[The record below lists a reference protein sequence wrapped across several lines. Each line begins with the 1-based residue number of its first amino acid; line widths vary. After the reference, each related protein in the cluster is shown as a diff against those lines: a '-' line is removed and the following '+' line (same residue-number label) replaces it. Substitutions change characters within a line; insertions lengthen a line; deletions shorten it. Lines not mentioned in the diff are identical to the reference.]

1 MKCVDDAVKIL
12 LMLLCPL
19 LGLTILNEKKLS
31 GQESV
36 AFERVLALL
45 RNIWMKKCWVET
57 ADGSKQFTIDCGR
70 HLIKNAQYP
79 TLTQRIPMKKEL
91 QKNLGNKFAPTDIF
105 LLFRFMRGLVFVTV
119 PNRISRI
126 LNADSYHAGPRIRL
140 CGAAFLLFWTLTL
153 SAAAQNSNAISGR
166 VVDDSGAPLP
176 GVNVVIKGT
185 TTGTSTDADGEYS
198 LNVSGNDA
206 VLVFSFVG
214 FISQER
220 SVGSQGVINVTLL
233 PDVQSLSEI
242 VVVGYGT
249 QKKENLTG
257 SVSSVSEDA
266 LRDRPLTSAS
276 VALQGTVPGVFINQ
290 NSGQPGRNSVNIRV
304 RGVGTLNNAAPLVLV
319 DGIEAPID
327 NINPEDIAS
336 ITVLKDAASASIY
349 GSRAANGVVLVT
361 TKRGKPQNG
370 KVNLSYSGYYGITE
384 ATRLPKMVTNSYQF
398 ATLRNEAAANF
409 GNAPAF
415 SDEALDYFRE
425 NGPNTDWI
433 DVIFDPGAISQHTVS
448 LDGGSDKTSY
458 RLSFGYLNEDGVT
471 PRSGYERLNGRINLD
486 TRPVE
491 KLTVSTNLSL
501 VRGERFSTQDDLASA
516 ASEVWD
522 AVEATPTFPAY
533 DDMGRIARAH
543 VGISGPSLGNPL
555 QAVVGK
561 EFKEL
566 SLDLLGNVGF
576 DYNPLPGLVLS
587 GSAAVNYRTGN
598 QSQFFPSYS
607 VFDFITGEEFKAN
620 TLRGASRAY
629 AEGRNTTLILKA
641 TYEKSIGKNYFKIL
655 GGFNQEDAVFNRFG
669 AGRGGFISNNIRV
682 LAVGDP
688 STATN
693 FESGTTWGLRS
704 FFGRVNYNWD
714 ERYLFE
720 ANLRADGTSRF
731 QNDKWGT
738 FPSFSAAWLISKED
752 FFEPLNNV
760 LDLFKIRGS
769 WGRLGNQIADANDDF
784 IYARQLSLSQN
795 YNFGGTI
802 VPGVAQTTLGN
813 PDLTWETTT
822 VTDVGID
829 IGLLESRVTL
839 TADYFVRDTEGIL
852 FAVPVS
858 PMTGFNSQ
866 IRNAAKVQNKGW
878 ELALQYDHTV
888 GNFNFSLGGNVT
900 HVTSEIKQINPEIK
914 PGEVDRFIYGID
926 GRRVAER
933 GSPLNALYGVEV
945 EGIFQ
950 SQDEINEAPDQLG
963 LNPNFGPGD
972 LRFKDTNGD
981 GRISNED
988 RVIIGKEDPTW
999 IFGATLRA
1007 DYKGF
1012 DLSALMSGAAD
1023 FNSYA
1028 SEEVARPFFSNAG
1041 LEQRWLD
1048 RWTPEN
1054 TDTDIPRLFFTDGP
1068 ATSINNSFWVLDR
1081 SYVRLKNVQIGYSIP
1096 SNVIDRIKIQRLRI
1110 YANASNLFTITK
1122 FPYFDPERPAGRDRG
1137 QEGFPNL
1144 RVISAGINLT
1154 L

>member
-1 MKCVDDAVKIL
+1 M
-12 LMLLCPL
+12 
-19 LGLTILNEKKLS
+19 EKKLQNDFENNVPHQRTCFVLCLMS
-31 GQESV
+31 SFVLRKALQRYAVTFVVFLMSTV
-36 AFERVLALL
+36 FAF
-45 RNIWMKKCWVET
+45 
-57 ADGSKQFTIDCGR
+57 
-70 HLIKNAQYP
+70 
-79 TLTQRIPMKKEL
+79 
-91 QKNLGNKFAPTDIF
+91 
-105 LLFRFMRGLVFVTV
+105 
-119 PNRISRI
+119 
-126 LNADSYHAGPRIRL
+126 
-140 CGAAFLLFWTLTL
+140 
-153 SAAAQNSNAISGR
+153 AQNSMSISG
-166 VVDDSGAPLP
+166 VVADDTGAPLP

-185 TTGTSTDADGEYS
+185 TNGTSTDAEGKYFI
-198 LNVSGNDA
+198 NVPDNRS

-214 FISQER
+214 FVSEER
-220 SVGSQGVINVTLL
+220 TVGGQAVINVTLS
-233 PDVQSLSEI
+233 PDVQSLNEI

-257 SVSSVSEDA
+257 AVTSVNEST
-266 LRDRPLTSAS
+266 LKDRPLTSAS
-276 VALQGTVPGVFINQ
+276 VALQGTVSGVFINQ
-290 NSGQPGRNSVNIRV
+290 NSGQPGRNNVNIRV
-304 RGVGTLNNAAPLVLV
+304 RGVGTLNNASPLILV

-361 TKRGKPQNG
+361 TKRGKPQDG

-384 ATRLPKMVTNSYQF
+384 ATRLPKMVTNSYEF

-415 SDEALDYFRE
+415 SDEALQYFRE

-433 DVIFDPGAISQHTVS
+433 DVIFDPGSINQHTVS
-448 LDGGSDKTSY
+448 LDGGSDKTMY
-458 RLSFGYLNEDGVT
+458 RLSFGYLDEDGVT

-486 TRPVE
+486 TKPLD

-501 VRGERFSTQDDLASA
+501 VRGERFASQDDLATA

-533 DDMGRIARAH
+533 DDLGRIARAN

-566 SLDLLGNVGF
+566 TLDLLGNVGF
-576 DYNPLPGLVLS
+576 DYAPLPGLILS

-620 TLRGASRAY
+620 ILRGASRAY
-629 AEGRNTTLILKA
+629 SEGRNTTLIVKA
-641 TYEKSIGKNYFKIL
+641 TYEKQIVKNYFKIL
-655 GGFNQEDAVFNRFG
+655 GGFNQEDAIYNRFG

-682 LAVGDP
+682 LGVGDP

-693 FESGTTWGLRS
+693 FETGTTWGLRS
-704 FFGRVNYNWD
+704 YFGRLNYNWD
-714 ERYLFE
+714 EKYLFE

-731 QNDKWGT
+731 QSNKWGT

-752 FFEPLNNV
+752 FFQSARNIMDFL
-760 LDLFKIRGS
+760 KIRGS
-769 WGRLGNQIADANDDF
+769 WGKLGNQTADPNDDF
-784 IYARQLSLSQN
+784 IYARQLNLSQN
-795 YNFGGTI
+795 YSFGGTI
-802 VPGVAQTTLGN
+802 VSGVAQTTLGN

-822 VTDVGID
+822 VTDL
-829 IGLLESRVTL
+829 GLDLGLFESRVTL
-839 TADYFVRDTEGIL
+839 TADYFIRDTEGIL

-858 PMTGFNSQ
+858 PMTGFNTQ
-866 IRNAAKVQNKGW
+866 IRNAARVENKGW
-878 ELALQYDHTV
+878 ELALQYDNTL
-888 GNFNFSLGGNVT
+888 GDFSFSLGGNVT
-900 HVTSEIKQINPEIK
+900 HVTSEIKQINPELK

-945 EGIFQ
+945 IGIFQ
-950 SQDEINEAPDQLG
+950 TEDEISQAPDHKG

-981 GRISNED
+981 GKISNED

-1007 DYKGF
+1007 DYKRF
-1012 DLSALMSGAAD
+1012 DFSALLNGAAD

-1041 LEQRWLD
+1041 LEQRWLN

-1054 TDTDIPRLFFTDGP
+1054 PDTDIPRLFFTDGP

-1096 SNVIDRIKIQRLRI
+1096 SKLLERVKIQRLRI
-1110 YANASNLFTITK
+1110 YANGSNLFTITK

-1144 RVISAGINLT
+1144 RVISAGLNLT